1 MLDID
6 GYYLTED
13 EVSLLSNPFVAG
25 VILFSRN
32 VKSRD
37 QIQSLC
43 KKIKSINPELLIAV
57 DQEGGRVQRLEIGY
71 SKLPSMQQLTN
82 YCLRDNFC
90 NLNFAK
96 DLGWLLASEV
106 LSSGIDLSF
115 TPVLD
120 LDLEKSSVIGDRSF
134 GNDPDQVIKVAS
146 LFIDGMNEAGMH
158 SIGKHF
164 PGHGGIVEDSHHVN
178 VIDNRTMDEIEK
190 HDLIPFDALK
200 DKLSG
205 IMTAHI
211 SFPQI
216 DKNIATFSKFW
227 LSNILRKKINYR
239 GIIFSDDLSM
249 RGAGDEYSIS
259 KKIEKAINAG
269 CNILLICNDRLAA
282 LEALDFMNMN
292 FTESNNSQ
300 ELLKP
305 TKLVVWN
312 SLKDNPRRKNIQS
325 IIKEIL

>member
-1 MLDID
+1 
-6 GYYLTED
+6 
-13 EVSLLSNPFVAG
+13 
-25 VILFSRN
+25 
-32 VKSRD
+32 
-37 QIQSLC
+37 
-43 KKIKSINPELLIAV
+43 
-57 DQEGGRVQRLEIGY
+57 
-71 SKLPSMQQLTN
+71 
-82 YCLRDNFC
+82 
-90 NLNFAK
+90 
-96 DLGWLLASEV
+96 
-106 LSSGIDLSF
+106 
-115 TPVLD
+115 
-120 LDLEKSSVIGDRSF
+120 
-134 GNDPDQVIKVAS
+134 
-146 LFIDGMNEAGMH
+146 
-158 SIGKHF
+158 
-164 PGHGGIVEDSHHVN
+164 
-178 VIDNRTMDEIEK
+178 MDEIEK

-211 SFPQI
+211 SFSQI

-259 KKIEKAINAG
+259 IKIEKAINAG

-305 TKLVVWN
+305 T
-312 SLKDNPRRKNIQS
+312 
-325 IIKEIL
+325 